1 LLLACKGN
9 NIPSDLN
16 ENAQMDATRLCLT
29 LYGYRRN
36 DNFTVDQIREVD
48 PGAYSLLVDM
58 IAQDH
63 VYEPVLVCDKDTT
76 LVMCKKHEKDPSEQL
91 VKDVMK
97 SMKRMK
103 KNLGPNA
110 DAVGYVC
117 VCVCVCDTVCVCV
130 CVCV

>member
-1 LLLACKGN
+1 
-9 NIPSDLN
+9 
-16 ENAQMDATRLCLT
+16 MDATRLCLT

-36 DNFTVDQIREVD
+36 DNFTIDQIREAD

-97 SMKRMK
+97 SMQSMK
-103 KNLGPNA
+103 SKGPGASSGPNA

-117 VCVCVCDTVCVCV
+117 VCVCV
-130 CVCV
+130 

>member
-1 LLLACKGN
+1 
-9 NIPSDLN
+9 
-16 ENAQMDATRLCLT
+16 MDATRLCLT

-36 DNFTVDQIREVD
+36 DNFTIDQIREAD

-76 LVMCKKHEKDPSEQL
+76 LVMCKKHEKDPSEQF
-91 VKDVMK
+91 VEDVMQ

-103 KNLGPNA
+103 RNLGPNA

-117 VCVCVCDTVCVCV
+117 VCVCVCVCSVCTNH
-130 CVCV
+130 